1 MKRIDD
7 ELKNVLTT
15 ANETALKLVEMNAI
29 DFKNLPVDTLLL
41 CSDTVDRMQ
50 RGVHDKLYFSHVH
63 EETVYCFP
71 GGRTSKT
78 KADYNL
84 VPVIYCLLAK

>member
-7 ELKNVLTT
+7 ELKKVLTI
-15 ANETALKLVEMNAI
+15 AQETALKLCEMNAI

-41 CSDTVDRMQ
+41 CSDSVDRMQ
-50 RGVHDKLYFSHVH
+50 RGVYDKLYFSHVH

-78 KADYNL
+78 TGDYKL
-84 VPVIYCLLAK
+84 TYVSYCLLAK